1 MEAGNLDDLRIVGGH
16 QALDLVNTVAPRGPG
31 AVETEFLPDPEAL
44 VRWAHRL
51 GLVDAAEL
59 RRIRRSWSQTPGA
72 GEAALDDVL
81 TLRALIDQALAGRR
95 LDALTRRWAAAMDRS
110 ALRRGKDRR
119 VALVI
124 GTEPATM
131 IGDRLADAAVD
142 LLRSTDLDRLRQ
154 CPPDEGGCGWLF
166 LDRSRN
172 LSRRWCSME
181 DCGTHAKVRRLTERR
196 RARASTRSS

>member
-16 QALDLVNTVAPRGPG
+16 PALDLVNTVAPRG

-44 VRWAHRL
+44 ARWAHHL

-72 GEAALDDVL
+72 GQAALDDVL
-81 TLRALIDQALAGRR
+81 ALRALVDQALAGRR
-95 LDALTRRWAAAMDRS
+95 LDALTRRWAAAIDRS
-110 ALRRGKDRR
+110 ALRRARDHR
-119 VALVI
+119 VTLAI

-142 LLRSTDLDRLRQ
+142 LLRNADLDRLRE

-172 LSRRWCSME
+172 LSRKWCSME

-196 RARASTRSS
+196 RARTSARSS